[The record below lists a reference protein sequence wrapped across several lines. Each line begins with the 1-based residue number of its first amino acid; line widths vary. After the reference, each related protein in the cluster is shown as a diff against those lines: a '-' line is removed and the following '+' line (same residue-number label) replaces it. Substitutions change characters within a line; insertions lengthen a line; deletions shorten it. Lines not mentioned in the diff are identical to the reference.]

1 MNASATACPRCNGA
15 LAPGAQF
22 CGACGSAIGA
32 PAQPPPQAYAP
43 PPPMPS
49 MPHVAARFS
58 GGGGNSKQVNLGC
71 AAPDAFNAAMRVI
84 DGAGAEVHWRQPPQG
99 AKFVLPRKSFW
110 STLGSTVKFDGDLQV
125 SPAGPSQSSARLSL
139 KLRWGSATPLLLSQ
153 VAVVVVAAM
162 FNLYIA
168 YYAIIIIA
176 LSVGVTAWTVSSSFP
191 EKILKELGDQIMA
204 QAGGGAP
211 AQPYAPA
218 PQPQAYAV
226 PAAHPPAYGAQPMPP
241 AAAPMSAPAPAAP
254 AAPPAAMDD
263 SAKIMEQIKQLGTL
277 RDAGVLTPAEFEA
290 KKAELLARL

>member
-32 PAQPPPQAYAP
+32 APQPPPQAYAP

-49 MPHVAARFS
+49 MPSMAARFS
-58 GGGGNSKQVNLGC
+58 GGGGNSKQINLAA
-71 AAPDAFNAAMRVI
+71 AAPDAFNAAMRVLQ
-84 DGAGAEVHWRQPPQG
+84 GAGAEVQWSQPPQG

-110 STLGSTVKFDGDLQV
+110 STLGSTVKFDGDMQV
-125 SPAGPSQSSARLSL
+125 SPAGPGQSSARLSL

-176 LSVGVTAWTVSSSFP
+176 LSVGISAWTVSSSFP
-191 EKILKELGDQIMA
+191 EKILKELSDQIMA

-211 AQPYAPA
+211 VQPYAPT
-218 PQPQAYAV
+218 PQPKAYAA
-226 PAAHPPAYGAQPMPP
+226 PPAHPPAYGAQPTPMPAAP
-241 AAAPMSAPAPAAP
+241 AAAPMPPPAAP
-254 AAPPAAMDD
+254 AAMDE

-277 RDAGVLTPAEFEA
+277 RDAGVLTPAEFDA